1 MSAPPPTARGARPVS
16 AFFVSLA
23 ASTVLLSLLLVSDRR
38 VFELKKARA
47 EVKQLEKQIA
57 DFHRQNDELKA
68 AIEAANRHEFPAEK
82 AAREELNLVAPGDV
96 VLLYPPGSLTAKKG
110 PPSPPIKR

>member
-1 MSAPPPTARGARPVS
+1 MSAMPPTSRGARPVV

-23 ASTVLLSLLLVSDRR
+23 ASTVLLGLLLVSDRR

-47 EVKQLEKQIA
+47 EVKQLDKQIG
-57 DFHRQNDELKA
+57 DLRRENDEIKS

-96 VLLYPPGSLTAKKG
+96 VVLYPPGSLTAKRPLPTPG
-110 PPSPPIKR
+110 VKR